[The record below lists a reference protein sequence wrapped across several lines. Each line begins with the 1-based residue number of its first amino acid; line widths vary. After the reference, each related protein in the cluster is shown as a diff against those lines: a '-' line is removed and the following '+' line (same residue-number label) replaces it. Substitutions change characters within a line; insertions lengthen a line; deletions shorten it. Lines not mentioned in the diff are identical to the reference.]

1 MNNGLTVTTM
11 NTFPYIELHNA
22 ILTFQASLY
31 VLFSATCQLSND
43 SIVERRN
50 ATRRLL
56 FWAPG
61 CAICRPEILKALL
74 SLSSYHTRTRLKSS
88 NSNSY
93 GLQCQSEARFLVDS
107 RMHAT
112 WRQRAGTEAHQAVLR
127 FCVTYSSKS
136 QRRIPKDSS
145 YMMERRQA
153 ACNKYDAS
161 KSRLI

>member
-22 ILTFQASLY
+22 IITFQASLY

-61 CAICRPEILKALL
+61 CAICRPAILKALL
-74 SLSSYHTRTRLKSS
+74 SLSSCHARTRLKSS
-88 NSNSY
+88 NSNSH
-93 GLQCQSEARFLVDS
+93 GLQCQSEARILVAQPYACNVAATS
-107 RMHAT
+107 RN
-112 WRQRAGTEAHQAVLR
+112 RSPLSSFQVLR
-127 FCVTYSSKS
+127 CIFLEKPKENPKGFLIHDGETPGCL
-136 QRRIPKDSS
+136 QRLR
-145 YMMERRQA
+145 
-153 ACNKYDAS
+153 C
-161 KSRLI
+161 